1 MMDFDPKAKSN
12 NGAKGK
18 HQGSLPRDSVKR
30 SLVKAITW
38 RIVGTLDTF
47 VLSFLL
53 ITYLGPLL
61 GLNLISQDTNI
72 VQTAG
77 YIALAEVFTKLI
89 IYAGHEQ
96 IWTRVKWGMSVIA
109 GPKPESY
116 TRSLVKTATWR
127 VLASLDTMLL
137 AWFFT
142 ASLITAFS
150 IGSFEV
156 ITKLVLYFFHERI
169 WQKINYGRT

>member
-61 GLNLISQDTNI
+61 GLDLISQDTNI

-96 IWTRVKWGMSVIA
+96 IWTRVKWGGVRYCRTQA
-109 GPKPESY
+109 GKLHPFFGQNGNM
-116 TRSLVKTATWR
+116 AR
-127 VLASLDTMLL
+127 V
-137 AWFFT
+137 
-142 ASLITAFS
+142 
-150 IGSFEV
+150 SFA
-156 ITKLVLYFFHERI
+156 
-169 WQKINYGRT
+169 

>member
-1 MMDFDPKAKSN
+1 
-12 NGAKGK
+12 
-18 HQGSLPRDSVKR
+18 V
-30 SLVKAITW
+30 
-38 RIVGTLDTF
+38 
-47 VLSFLL
+47 
-53 ITYLGPLL
+53 
-61 GLNLISQDTNI
+61 
-72 VQTAG
+72 
-77 YIALAEVFTKLI
+77 
-89 IYAGHEQ
+89 
-96 IWTRVKWGMSVIA
+96 SVIA